1 MQLSENTFGI
11 LKNFSGINPNLVFK
25 QGNQLKTISVA
36 KNILATAT
44 ITETIPQEFGIYD
57 LNEFLSVVG
66 MFDTPNLE
74 FVNNSA
80 LKVRDTSGSQ
90 SVNYFFSDVSNLTAP
105 SKDITMPQ
113 CEIEFDLTD
122 SQLNTL
128 RKAASTLGVSDVV
141 ITKNGAGE
149 IVIKVTDTKNP
160 TSNSFDLE
168 LGAGANAVVNA
179 SDFSMVFTI
188 GNFKF
193 TSGDYRVRL
202 SSKLISHFKNK
213 TTPIEYWV
221 ALEKSSTFTA

>member
-1 MQLSENTFGI
+1 MQLSDNTFGI

-66 MFDTPNLE
+66 MFDTPNLD
-74 FVNNSA
+74 FVNASA
-80 LKVRDTSGSQ
+80 MKVRDPSGTQ
-90 SVNYFFSDVSNLTAP
+90 SINYFFSDVSNLTAP
-105 SKDITMPQ
+105 SKDITMPA
-113 CEIEFDLTD
+113 CEVEFDLTD

-141 ITKNGAGE
+141 VAKNDAGD

-160 TSNSFDLE
+160 TSNSFELE
-168 LGAGANAVVNA
+168 LGTAANAVVNA
-179 SDFSMVFTI
+179 SDFQMVFTI

-193 TSGDYRVRL
+193 TSGDYRVEL

>member
-44 ITETIPQEFGIYD
+44 ISETIPQEFGIYD

-66 MFDTPNLE
+66 MFENPNLD
-74 FVNNSA
+74 FVNTSA
-80 LKVRDTSGSQ
+80 LKVRDASGAQ

-122 SQLNTL
+122 AQLNTL

-141 ITKNGAGE
+141 ISKDATGD

-168 LGAGANAVVNA
+168 LGGANAVVNA
-179 SDFSMVFTI
+179 TEFSMVFTI

-193 TSGDYRVRL
+193 TSGDYRVKL
-202 SSKLISHFKNK
+202 SSKLISHFQNK

>member
-74 FVNNSA
+74 FVNSSTM
-80 LKVRDTSGSQ
+80 KVRDTSGTQ
-90 SVNYFFSDVSNLTAP
+90 SINYFFSDVTNLTAP
-105 SKDITMPQ
+105 SKDITMPV
-113 CEIEFDLTD
+113 CEIEFDL
-122 SQLNTL
+122 SEVQLNAL
-128 RKAASTLGVSDVV
+128 RKAATTLGVSDVV
-141 ITKNGAGE
+141 VTKNDSGWM
-149 IVIKVTDTKNP
+149 VIKITDTKNP
-160 TSNSFDLE
+160 TSNSFELE
-168 LGAGANAVVNA
+168 LGSTANAVVNA
-179 SDFSMVFTI
+179 SDFQMVFTI

-193 TSGDYRVRL
+193 AAGDYRVKL
-202 SSKLISHFKNK
+202 SSKLISHFKNSK
-213 TTPIEYWV
+213 TPIEYWV

>member
-1 MQLSENTFGI
+1 MQLSDNTFGI

-74 FVNNSA
+74 FVNSSTM
-80 LKVRDTSGSQ
+80 KVRDTSGTQ
-90 SVNYFFSDVSNLTAP
+90 SINYFFSDVTNLTAP
-105 SKDITMPQ
+105 SKDITMPV
-113 CEIEFDLTD
+113 CEIEFDL
-122 SQLNTL
+122 SEVQLNAL
-128 RKAASTLGVSDVV
+128 RKAAATLGVSDVV
-141 ITKNGAGE
+141 VSKNDAGE
-149 IVIKVTDTKNP
+149 VAIKVTDTKNP
-160 TSNSFDLE
+160 TSNSFELE
-168 LGAGANAVVNA
+168 LGTAANAVVNA
-179 SDFSMVFTI
+179 SDFQMVFTI

-193 TSGDYRVRL
+193 TSGDYRVKL

-213 TTPIEYWV
+213 KTPIEYWV

>member
-1 MQLSENTFGI
+1 MQLSDNTFGI

-66 MFDTPNLE
+66 MFDTPNLD
-74 FVNNSA
+74 FVNASA
-80 LKVRDTSGSQ
+80 MKVRDASGTQ

-141 ITKNGAGE
+141 VTKNDSGDIA
-149 IVIKVTDTKNP
+149 IKVTDTKNP
-160 TSNSFDLE
+160 TSNSFELE
-168 LGAGANAVVNA
+168 LGTAANAVVNA
-179 SDFSMVFTI
+179 SDFQMVFTI

-193 TSGDYRVRL
+193 TSGDYRVKL
-202 SSKLISHFKNK
+202 SSKLISHFTNK

>member
-74 FVNNSA
+74 FMNSSTM
-80 LKVRDTSGSQ
+80 KVRDTSGTQ
-90 SVNYFFSDVSNLTAP
+90 SINYFFSDVTNLTAP
-105 SKDITMPQ
+105 SKDITMPV
-113 CEIEFDLTD
+113 CEIEFDL
-122 SQLNTL
+122 SEVQLNAL
-128 RKAASTLGVSDVV
+128 RKAAATLGVSDVV
-141 ITKNGAGE
+141 VSKNDAGE
-149 IVIKVTDTKNP
+149 VAMKVTDTKNP
-160 TSNSFDLE
+160 TSNSFELE
-168 LGAGANAVVNA
+168 LGTAANAVVNA
-179 SDFSMVFTI
+179 SDFQMVFTI

-193 TSGDYRVRL
+193 ASGDYRVKL

-213 TTPIEYWV
+213 KTPIEYWV